1 MGNSVVM
8 TVLFQMFSIFLV
20 VSSILVI
27 TSSSSVLSLVF
38 LILTFLFASCLL
50 FLLECEFLAL
60 LFIIVYVGAIA
71 VLFLFAIMMLET
83 KSGNV
88 ERNSSRY
95 LPTPIILG
103 VLLLVPLIHQIQA
116 HFGPSGNTLLYSNY
130 NFYTNYYQN
139 WYDLI
144 DSANDIDVYGQV
156 LYSYYVLQF
165 LLTGFTLLLVLIGAV
180 YLTNSFE
187 KGTPKQTGFKQLARK
202 AKIFRN

>member
-1 MGNSVVM
+1 MQNSIVM
-8 TVLFQMFSIFLV
+8 TVMFQVFSLFLV
-20 VSSILVI
+20 ISSILVI

-38 LILTFLFASCLL
+38 LILAFLFASFLL

-83 KSGNV
+83 KSVNV
-88 ERNSSRY
+88 ERNDTRY
-95 LPTPIILG
+95 LPTPIIFT
-103 VLLLVPLIHQIQA
+103 VLLLAPLINQIQA
-116 HFGPSGNTLLYSNY
+116 HFGPSGKTLLYSDY

-165 LLTGFTLLLVLIGAV
+165 LLAGFTLLLVLIGAV

-187 KGTPKQTGFKQLARK
+187 KDTTKQTGFKQLARK
-202 AKIFRN
+202 AKIFRD